1 MQGAAAD
8 SCQSLVTFGV
18 AIATQRIPTHAVFR
32 AQPQAALDAHAR
44 AAALEQENITLKKQL
59 QQLREVLGVVRPGG
73 AAGGEGAS
81 GGVAVGGGGGGA
93 GAGARTARGGAA
105 AGVGASVELGALQR
119 YKAQA
124 VQLQRQVALL
134 SEELQVGV

>member
-1 MQGAAAD
+1 M
-8 SCQSLVTFGV
+8 
-18 AIATQRIPTHAVFR
+18 
-32 AQPQAALDAHAR
+32 
-44 AAALEQENITLKKQL
+44 
-59 QQLREVLGVVRPGG
+59 RPVG

-81 GGVAVGGGGGGA
+81 GGAAVGVGGVGGGGA
-93 GAGARTARGGAA
+93 AGARAARGGTA

-134 SEELQVGV
+134 SEELQVGVQGLVAQGLGSGKKAYQSEGGDG